1 MAAIIL
7 IVLGIILVV
16 CGLVGM
22 FSVYIQPIKK
32 AIRVYYNQDTDDF
45 WYEHGRGQ
53 KLMEEG
59 RKILTGLFGFMIVLG
74 LCLLIPGLV
83 MRYMPRGNASV
94 ISPSEVGADVSM
106 DYAANVN
113 NQLALS
119 EYVVVIS
126 GESITLNGVEIAS
139 MEEFEE
145 IISQLDRTKK
155 VTLTDDFAVAA
166 TYHKV
171 TEIINRYGLV
181 YGDSLE

>member
-1 MAAIIL
+1 MVPIIL
-7 IVLGIILVV
+7 IILGSILVV
-16 CGLVGM
+16 CGIVGM

-32 AIRVYYNQDTDDF
+32 AIRVFYNQDTDDF

-59 RKILTGLFGFMIVLG
+59 RRILTGLFGFMIVLG
-74 LCLLIPGLV
+74 LCLLIPGLL

-113 NQLALS
+113 NQVSVS

-126 GESITLNGVEIAS
+126 GEAITLNGMEIAS
-139 MEEFEE
+139 MEDFEE
-145 IISQLDRTKK
+145 IIKQLDRTKR
-155 VTLTDDFAVAA
+155 VIVTDDFAVAA
-166 TYHKV
+166 TYHRV
-171 TEIINRYGLV
+171 VEIINRYGLV
-181 YGDSLE
+181 YGDGLE